1 MNASH
6 KYKWYDTVKIPV
18 KCCPLYSTLRIGL
31 MLILRILPTVQ
42 IFVMAMFVDR
52 ALLLVKGK
60 AVLGEMVL
68 PIMLLAVLIICN
80 NLGSILSNLLDLKIG
95 NKFRLNYVEKLTQKC
110 ASLNYAEIE
119 NSETWDL
126 TKRVKNKPDETLQRG
141 FNSILKLAGIF
152 LQLVGFVIVL
162 GMQVWWSLPF
172 VFFIMGVSI
181 YCGMKGG
188 ERQYEAQRE
197 VTAYTRRFEYLGDI
211 LTDRE
216 AVDERSLFG
225 FSERINNDWK
235 KFYRKARKAE
245 LKVTRGWL
253 VRTKALSSIMSLVSL
268 AVALVLLYPIAKGT
282 MSIGFY
288 ISLVQ
293 AANDLVSVM
302 SWDLSDNI
310 NMYAK
315 YKEYIK
321 DYVSFMNLEEC
332 PGALEL
338 PDDKPYTVKTIEFKD
353 VAFAYPGTQHFI
365 LDGINLKIEEGKHY
379 AIVGRNGAGKT
390 SLIKLLT
397 GLYMNFE
404 GEILINGKSIKQY
417 EQSQLKAMVTV
428 LFQDFARYPISLKDN
443 IELGN
448 VRKTGTEGQKKNTLH
463 AICLLGLDKAAERLP
478 KGIDTVLGKLDADGQ
493 DISGGEWQRVA
504 MARTVVSPA
513 SLLVL
518 DEPTAALDPMSESKM
533 YEEFGKLGKGRTTL
547 FISHRLG
554 STALADE
561 IIVLDKGKVLEKGTH
576 EALMEKCPLYREMY
590 EDQRS
595 WYHE

>member
-18 KCCPLYSTLRIGL
+18 KCCPLYSTLRIRL
-31 MLILRILPTVQ
+31 MLILRMLPTVQ

-68 PIMLLAVLIICN
+68 PIMLLAVLIICS
-80 NLGSILSNLLDLKIG
+80 NLGSILSDLLDLKIG

-152 LQLVGFVIVL
+152 LQLAGFVIVL

-188 ERQYEAQRE
+188 KRQYEAQRE

-338 PDDKPYTVKTIEFKD
+338 PDDKPYTVKTIEFKN

-448 VRKTGTEGQKKNTLH
+448 VRKTGTDGQKKNTLH
-463 AICLLGLDKAAERLP
+463 AIRLLGLDKAAERLP

>member
-18 KCCPLYSTLRIGL
+18 KCCLLYSTLRIGL
-31 MLILRILPTVQ
+31 MLILRMLPTVQ

-68 PIMLLAVLIICN
+68 PIMLLAVLIICS
-80 NLGSILSNLLDLKIG
+80 NLGSILSDLLDLKIG

-152 LQLVGFVIVL
+152 LQLAGFVIVL

-188 ERQYEAQRE
+188 KRQYEAQRE

-338 PDDKPYTVKTIEFKD
+338 PDDKPYTVKTIEFKN

-448 VRKTGTEGQKKNTLH
+448 VRKTGTDGQKKNTLH
-463 AICLLGLDKAAERLP
+463 AIRLLGLDKAAERLP